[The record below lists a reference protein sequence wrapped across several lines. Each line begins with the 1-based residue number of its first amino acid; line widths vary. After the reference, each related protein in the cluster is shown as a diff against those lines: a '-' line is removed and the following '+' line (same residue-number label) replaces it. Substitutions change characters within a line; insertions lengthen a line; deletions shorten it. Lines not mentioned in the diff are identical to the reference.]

1 MDPPKRFIFIT
12 MLFMTAKKQ
21 TEKKLEEVQISN
33 TSRMIKIG
41 VSV

>member
-1 MDPPKRFIFIT
+1 
-12 MLFMTAKKQ
+12 MLFMTAKKKQ
-21 TEKKLEEVQISN
+21 KKQKQKLEEVQISN

>member
-1 MDPPKRFIFIT
+1 MDPQKRFTFIT
-12 MLFMTAKKQ
+12 MLLMTAKKQ
-21 TEKKLEEVQISN
+21 TKKKLEEVQISN